1 MEALKILI
9 SYLTSF
15 IRDHAQRARQSA
27 TVGAISTETII
38 VTVALV
44 TLALAVVGAIGAY
57 VYSKIDELP
66 S

>member
-9 SYLTSF
+9 SYLTSV

-44 TLALAVVGAIGAY
+44 TLALAVVAAIGGY
-57 VYSKIDELP
+57 VYSKIDQLP

>member
-9 SYLTSF
+9 SYLTNF
-15 IRDHAQRARQSA
+15 VRDHVQRARQSA

-44 TLALAVVGAIGAY
+44 TLALAVVGAISAY
-57 VYSKIDELP
+57 VYSKIAELP